1 MPLRGTSSSRI
12 RREKTLTGLWHPL
25 GYRVPQDDQQGEEDI
40 ALKRAALLEKRLR
53 REREAQQKKLE
64 LEAELE
70 QKKELAR

>member
-1 MPLRGTSSSRI
+1 MTDF
-12 RREKTLTGLWHPL
+12 WHPR
-25 GYRVPQDDQQGEEDI
+25 GCRGPQDDLKGEEDI

-70 QKKELAR
+70 QKKEIAR